1 MAHPQA
7 ERGVG
12 RPDDGPAGPVSG
24 RPRPRRPVI
33 CFDATSKQLT
43 EDVTLPIKARPRR
56 VERSDYECQR
66 KGTRNL
72 FMFCEPKG
80 GWRRVAVT
88 GRRTALDFARQMKWL
103 VDQADPDA
111 PVIRLAL
118 DNFNTPELGS
128 RYASFAPAAAR
139 RSAQRLEFHYT
150 PKHGS
155 WLNMAELE
163 LSVFSRQR
171 LARRIGAEGVLRRE
185 VSALA

>member
-1 MAHPQA
+1 MTDLLDRYP
-7 ERGVG
+7 EDR
-12 RPDDGPAGPVSG
+12 D
-24 RPRPRRPVI
+24 PRRPVV
-33 CFDATSKQLT
+33 CCDATSKQL
-43 EDVTLPIKARPRR
+43 PRMGHCPSRPAPDGW
-56 VERSDYECQR
+56 SGLMMSAKD

-88 GRRTALDFARQMKWL
+88 GRRTALAFARQMKWV

-118 DNFNTPELGS
+118 DNLNTPELGS

-139 RSAQRLEFHYT
+139 RIAQRLEFHYT

-163 LSVFSRQR
+163 LSVVSRQR